1 MRAIKA
7 ETMNETTQQDEDS
20 ILEWVWV
27 AVQGDF
33 NEDPTAGQ
41 IITNAVITAIPVVDQ
56 VADARD
62 LAASVKALLWDKRH
76 DDFEVWLAF
85 FFTLIG
91 LVPSVGSL
99 LKGVLKLVWK
109 GAKLDAILRVFNA
122 FAKGNGVAWLK
133 QLRAGGLREY
143 SKQAAEL
150 GKKVLDNVT
159 ATLKEA
165 MEYIPSWAGGIY
177 QRMSDLL
184 AELAIIRSKIEDV
197 FNKITLGMEEKLDD
211 LLKEK
216 KINSAQGSSKSTLM
230 VRQEADEVPPR
241 THQHNDDLVKVKRV
255 QPSSLS
261 EAAEILK
268 KRREEIAL
276 NGYKP
281 KYDDELLSHMA
292 SYSDVGNERFQVR
305 FMESR
310 YLQNRETPE
319 ILLSGA
325 MGQTMEGATGKGAK
339 YWSTSFDQLEDADSD
354 PKLISEK
361 LGLQYQSDREFS
373 LVIVDSEKAAPLTGV
388 KSVSATFE
396 ELGKFSNKELPDDF
410 PKEFTDVA
418 MTPEFQSNYAEHFAA
433 AVEQSYLKDEW
444 SRDTVKFNKYLQST
458 GISQKEI
465 DLMMLRMEMAG
476 KVGNNQYYLGNGL
489 TKDMNPS
496 TVNDF
501 GVVETL
507 NFERK
512 EVNLKQLSDANA
524 ITILKLSPI

>member
-1 MRAIKA
+1 MS
-7 ETMNETTQQDEDS
+7 ETTQQDEDS
-20 ILEWVWV
+20 ILEWVWG

-150 GKKVLDNVT
+150 GKKVLDNVS
-159 ATLKEA
+159 ATLREA

-230 VRQEADEVPPR
+230 VRQEADEVP
-241 THQHNDDLVKVKRV
+241 
-255 QPSSLS
+255 
-261 EAAEILK
+261 
-268 KRREEIAL
+268 
-276 NGYKP
+276 
-281 KYDDELLSHMA
+281 
-292 SYSDVGNERFQVR
+292 
-305 FMESR
+305 
-310 YLQNRETPE
+310 
-319 ILLSGA
+319 
-325 MGQTMEGATGKGAK
+325 
-339 YWSTSFDQLEDADSD
+339 
-354 PKLISEK
+354 
-361 LGLQYQSDREFS
+361 
-373 LVIVDSEKAAPLTGV
+373 LTGV
-388 KSVSATFE
+388 KLSRE
-396 ELGKFSNKELPDDF
+396 ERLEGLAADPAHNGKVTPKTLQEAEVGLSLEESGHLKPPIQRDPRPDGG
-410 PKEFTDVA
+410 EFIDADGQVWDVKA
-418 MTPEFQSNYAEHFAA
+418 FDSRWPPRKGGFKLDRDLAKIEDEIAKNENVILDTTNLTEEH
-433 AVEQSYLKDEW
+433 
-444 SRDTVKFNKYLQST
+444 YLQ
-458 GISQKEI
+458 
-465 DLMMLRMEMAG
+465 LRKA
-476 KVGNNQYYLGNGL
+476 L
-489 TKDMNPS
+489 TDKGVAHRIKWWPPEL
-496 TVNDF
+496 NDK
-501 GVVETL
+501 T
-507 NFERK
+507 
-512 EVNLKQLSDANA
+512 
-524 ITILKLSPI
+524 

>member
-7 ETMNETTQQDEDS
+7 ETMSETTQQDEDS
-20 ILEWVWV
+20 ILEWVWG

-159 ATLKEA
+159 ASLKEA

-230 VRQEADEVPPR
+230 VRQEADEGLAPSVTPGNGRSVEMDGHKIYDGNFSPLSSNPSATYR
-241 THQHNDDLVKVKRV
+241 FSDPDYRSTGGDVYFGENVAVSYHEVRKNIAGKSVFVGEVKVDNVLDLTDPDVAERMGIATEKLTQKV
-255 QPSSLS
+255 DNPMQQKSVYGYTTEISNQAYDAGYSGILYPSSR
-261 EAAEILK
+261 K
-268 KRREEIAL
+268 
-276 NGYKP
+276 
-281 KYDDELLSHMA
+281 
-292 SYSDVGNERFQVR
+292 
-305 FMESR
+305 
-310 YLQNRETPE
+310 
-319 ILLSGA
+319 SG
-325 MGQTMEGATGKGAK
+325 
-339 YWSTSFDQLEDADSD
+339 
-354 PKLISEK
+354 
-361 LGLQYQSDREFS
+361 
-373 LVIVDSEKAAPLTGV
+373 
-388 KSVSATFE
+388 
-396 ELGKFSNKELPDDF
+396 
-410 PKEFTDVA
+410 
-418 MTPEFQSNYAEHFAA
+418 
-433 AVEQSYLKDEW
+433 
-444 SRDTVKFNKYLQST
+444 
-458 GISQKEI
+458 
-465 DLMMLRMEMAG
+465 
-476 KVGNNQYYLGNGL
+476 GNNNALVLFEGRYDPDQINTL
-489 TKDMNPS
+489 
-496 TVNDF
+496 
-501 GVVETL
+501 L
-507 NFERK
+507 NF
-512 EVNLKQLSDANA
+512 Q
-524 ITILKLSPI
+524 IP